1 MPMLATVVALYN
13 TAGLITPPSIGKVVP
28 GHMTTKT
35 SYFTR
40 PLALLLMW
48 ATLAALAA
56 VALVAVSPAARAVHT
71 TCQPSGSQVVCT
83 FSYTGAAQSWTV
95 PEGVTQ
101 ATFDVY
107 GAGGGGASTRSF
119 GGRGGE
125 AKATI
130 SVTPGETLQVN
141 VGGRGGEGVKGTDIT
156 IPGGA
161 GGFNGGA
168 AGGNAG
174 DNGTDLTSGGGGGGA
189 PHVRR
194 GTPPPR

>member
-56 VALVAVSPAARAVHT
+56 VALVAVSPAARAAGGD
-71 TCQPSGSQVVCT
+71 CQPSGSQVGCT

-119 GGRGGE
+119 GGRGG
-125 AKATI
+125 
-130 SVTPGETLQVN
+130 
-141 VGGRGGEGVKGTDIT
+141 GGEGAD
-156 IPGGA
+156 P
-161 GGFNGGA
+161 
-168 AGGNAG
+168 
-174 DNGTDLTSGGGGGGA
+174 L
-189 PHVRR
+189 PPR
-194 GTPPPR
+194 GTAQMN